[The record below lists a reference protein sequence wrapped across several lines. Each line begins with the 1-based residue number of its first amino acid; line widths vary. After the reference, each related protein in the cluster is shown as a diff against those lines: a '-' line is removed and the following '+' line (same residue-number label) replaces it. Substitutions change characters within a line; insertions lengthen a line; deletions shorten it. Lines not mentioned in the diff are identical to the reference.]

1 MAKKKKGSKK
11 KSGKKSKD
19 NPGIESAKEE
29 IALDD
34 AFGIDEPKEEK
45 KEVAAPDEDAM
56 NPIALYNKLS
66 NVEDLL
72 EKRDKEIAELKEALK
87 EARAGGG
94 GSGAAPRNDADGNG
108 ALSLV
113 EDMGQEGLKDDFETL
128 RSQVAEL
135 GKEIENDH
143 KQIFELKDEIR
154 EKEKKI
160 ADLKAIVEEQKR
172 HTQARAQELIK
183 LNAVS
188 GLLSRFLIQV
198 LRKDEKLVIQITKEM
213 GLKREDLKKIMMK

>member
-72 EKRDKEIAELKEALK
+72 EKRDKEIAELKETIENANLTLA
-87 EARAGGG
+87 EARDLFGTLN
-94 GSGAAPRNDADGNG
+94 SRVDTLVNNFDDTSAAATS
-108 ALSLV
+108 ALV
-113 EDMGQEGLKDDFETL
+113 EARQAFSDIRQTLGETRATLGRAETL
-128 RSQVAEL
+128 
-135 GKEIENDH
+135 
-143 KQIFELKDEIR
+143 
-154 EKEKKI
+154 
-160 ADLKAIVEEQKR
+160 
-172 HTQARAQELIK
+172 LISANTGPV
-183 LNAVS
+183 LTFGGILFA
-188 GLLSRFLIQV
+188 SRQ
-198 LRKDEKLVIQITKEM
+198 
-213 GLKREDLKKIMMK
+213 